1 MSITFTFLVSILIN
15 VCGLPSQNC
24 LKVEKYTVKNLADWD
39 SFRDLLRNALR
50 NEILNLPIENCAI
63 DFSSRVKASN
73 DAFVPSW
80 KYLVKTPLSHRPVL
94 PL

>member
-1 MSITFTFLVSILIN
+1 MTIIFTFLVSILIN
-15 VCGLPSQNC
+15 VCGFPSQNY
-24 LKVEKYTVKNLADWD
+24 LKVKAYTVKNLADWD
-39 SFRDLLRNALR
+39 SFRDLLRDALR
-50 NEILNLPIENCAI
+50 NEILKLPIENCAI
-63 DFSSRVKASN
+63 EFSSRAKASN